1 MANLRKP
8 GICFFILSRECPDG
22 EFVEEETV
30 RDRRLEK
37 HPGAVGFP
45 RRADLEPVE
54 IAIVR

>member
-1 MANLRKP
+1 
-8 GICFFILSRECPDG
+8 LSRECPDG